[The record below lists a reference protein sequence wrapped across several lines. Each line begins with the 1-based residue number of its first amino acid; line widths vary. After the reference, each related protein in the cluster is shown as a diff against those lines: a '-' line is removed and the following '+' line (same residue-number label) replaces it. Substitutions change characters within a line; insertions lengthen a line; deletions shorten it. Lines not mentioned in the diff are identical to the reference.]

1 MKLSVKLYH
10 AVSVDILLCQNRE
23 ESALCGLL
31 EEGSTSVLQQRSL
44 QACGLPT
51 RRVWNRIEQLHHR
64 FRSAD
69 TPLPQRIH
77 NQGQVNSSDV
87 NSAWPPRSWGSCNMR
102 NHFSFVSANCCGLHS
117 IRQTA
122 CKSNAQAVVRRG
134 YWDEMLTWV
143 VQG

>member
-51 RRVWNRIEQLHHR
+51 RRV
-64 FRSAD
+64 
-69 TPLPQRIH
+69 
-77 NQGQVNSSDV
+77 
-87 NSAWPPRSWGSCNMR
+87 
-102 NHFSFVSANCCGLHS
+102 
-117 IRQTA
+117 
-122 CKSNAQAVVRRG
+122 
-134 YWDEMLTWV
+134 
-143 VQG
+143 